1 MQEASQLVQ
10 AQMQMMAQ
18 AVDEEDSTKPDSK
31 AAVEEESR
39 NPESGPA
46 VSPKELDDRDRE
58 RLAQE
63 LIDEEAAEKENLPKK
78 KRNSASG
85 QGKKR

>member
-18 AVDEEDSTKPDSK
+18 AVDEEDSTKPDSE
-31 AAVEEESR
+31 AAIEEESR
-39 NPESGPA
+39 NPASGPA
-46 VSPKELDDRDRE
+46 VAPKELDDRDRE